1 MEVHIWLM
9 AKQDI
14 QKMYPAASEQI
25 ASLLGMGG
33 ESASASNTSNAST
46 PGVADL
52 STPIDTSAVRVEP
65 APGQTIPEDVAE
77 VKEEPKPVSG
87 LLKNLVALLP
97 YVAVFVVGVVVYY
110 IFFSGSGTGTQLLKS
125 VQKKQPTA
133 AELKVKSFEQL
144 KAGEANNYLA
154 WINGFYF
161 RISDD
166 SILGMDRVA
175 PNRLTNFE
183 NYLLKLNPKT
193 NDVRHTGISDAQ
205 SVLNGIDPYT
215 GLPLSDAQK
224 DIVAQVLDRSAIEAR
239 ISGQAVGPEVNL
251 RGLEILKAQA
261 QGIDTA
267 DYFAQ
272 TTPPVAPVATTP
284 SPTPA
289 PAVVPT
295 QPVVT
300 QKPAP
305 TPKPV
310 ATAPAQTTPPASG
323 VGACNVNTNIPGRI
337 EIPSLGVNVPII
349 WTTDPKNFDNDL
361 KSGVVHYP
369 GTPLPCDIGRAYIS
383 GHSSNYSWIKADY
396 NKVFAKLDQLKPGA
410 TFKITVVDANGK
422 DVRLHYVVTSQKEF
436 AADDQAQFANTAVS
450 EVALSTCWPINTTKR
465 RLVAFAR
472 LDRIEK

>member
-1 MEVHIWLM
+1 M
-9 AKQDI
+9 
-14 QKMYPAASEQI
+14 QKLYPAASEQI
-25 ASLLGMGG
+25 ASLLGMNANATASVPVAAADEADGVKPINTTASAVSFEAGPGQYVPEDAAVSVVQAG
-33 ESASASNTSNAST
+33 ESSKTASS
-46 PGVADL
+46 VF
-52 STPIDTSAVRVEP
+52 RVL
-65 APGQTIPEDVAE
+65 A
-77 VKEEPKPVSG
+77 G
-87 LLKNLVALLP
+87 LVP
-97 YVAVFVVGVVVYY
+97 YIAVFVVSIAVYY
-110 IFFSGSGTGTQLLKS
+110 VFFSGSSVGTNLIKS

-133 AELKVKSFEQL
+133 EELRVKSFEQL

-193 NDVRHTGISDAQ
+193 NDVRRTGISDAQ

-267 DYFAQ
+267 NYFSE
-272 TTPPVAPVATTP
+272 TTALADPVVTP
-284 SPTPA
+284 SSLTPA

-310 ATAPAQTTPPASG
+310 ATAPTQTTPPASG
-323 VGACNVNTNIPGRI
+323 VGTCNVNTNIPGRI

-369 GTPLPCDIGRAYIS
+369 GTPIPCDIGRAYIS

-422 DVRLHYVVTSQKEF
+422 DIRLHYVVTGQKEF

-450 EVALSTCWPINTTKR
+450 EVALSTCWPLNTTKR
-465 RLVAFAR
+465 RLVAFAK
-472 LDRIEK
+472 LDRVEK